1 MLRLYNTT
9 KAFLKIHEL
18 IQIINSKVNTF
29 VDKNFSKNTSFDSN
43 HSKNFATNDVLTY
56 STNSLNSTYLF
67 GSAIS
72 KDSTVELQETIS
84 TEKQNEFSFL
94 KDQRTRLNS
103 MDFGLNSISHKKSK
117 LNLLLD
123 KSNIFKYVLNSEYR
137 LKFES
142 LISTFETIVNVKESS
157 DPESK
162 ACKKIHVNPN
172 VSNALDE
179 KKLVYSHLSE
189 YLNTI
194 AKQEQEIY
202 RCEQCTVMY
211 ALQIGFLVGI
221 VYDDSMLRLIDPSF
235 NETTTMEFDEE
246 NDSYTNHISEKEE
259 KYSEELR
266 KKFESMNDLERKFK
280 IDNRYYYKNDTMRE
294 LDDEHG
300 DLGSNISDLES
311 NIIDYLQTK
320 FVECS
325 HLYASMND
333 IVAELDCF
341 LAFASIAREN
351 DFVKPNISIENYEKN
366 NYG

>member
-1 MLRLYNTT
+1 M
-9 KAFLKIHEL
+9 
-18 IQIINSKVNTF
+18 
-29 VDKNFSKNTSFDSN
+29 
-43 HSKNFATNDVLTY
+43 
-56 STNSLNSTYLF
+56 
-67 GSAIS
+67 
-72 KDSTVELQETIS
+72 
-84 TEKQNEFSFL
+84 
-94 KDQRTRLNS
+94 
-103 MDFGLNSISHKKSK
+103 
-117 LNLLLD
+117 
-123 KSNIFKYVLNSEYR
+123 
-137 LKFES
+137 
-142 LISTFETIVNVKESS
+142 
-157 DPESK
+157 
-162 ACKKIHVNPN
+162 
-172 VSNALDE
+172 
-179 KKLVYSHLSE
+179 SE

-221 VYDDSMLRLIDPSF
+221 IYDDNMLRLIDPSF

-246 NDSYTNHISEKEE
+246 NDSYTNHITEKEE

-294 LDDEHG
+294 LDGEHG
-300 DLGSNISDLES
+300 DLASNISDLES

-325 HLYASMND
+325 HLYASMNE

-366 NYG
+366 NHG